1 MSAFFPVDG
10 SPYIIAEIG
19 CNHNGDLNLARDL
32 VQAAAASGADA
43 AKFQS
48 FDPDDMITVDSPKAD
63 YQIRATGTG
72 ESQYQRL
79 QRLRLSVSQHE
90 ELQTWCQTCGITFCS
105 SPFDRGSAELLQ
117 RLNVPFFKV
126 PSGEI
131 TNLPLLR
138 QIGDYRKPVILSTGM
153 SDLWEIEAAL
163 EALSGTPEIVL
174 LHCVSDYPARWE
186 DANMRAILTL
196 RQAFHLP
203 VGFSDHTEGIELP
216 LVAVALGAVVIEK
229 HLTLDRNLEG
239 GDHRA
244 SLEPAEFTAMV
255 HKIRR
260 LTVAL
265 GDGRKRCT
273 PAERNVRAVARKS
286 LVTRRPVRAGTRLT
300 EDDIAIKR
308 PGTGISP
315 GLLPQVIGA
324 VVREDLPGGVLL
336 SWSHLYFPDASP

>member
-1 MSAFFPVDG
+1 MA
-10 SPYIIAEIG
+10 
-19 CNHNGDLNLARDL
+19 LAREL
-32 VQAAAASGADA
+32 VRAAARTGADA

-48 FDPDDMITVDSPKAD
+48 FDPDEMITVDAPKAD
-63 YQIRATGTG
+63 YQIRATGTQ

-79 QRLRLSVSQHE
+79 QRMRLSVAQHE
-90 ELQTWCQTCGITFCS
+90 ELRALCDSCGITFCS

-117 RLNVPFFKV
+117 RLNVPFFKI

-138 QIGDYRKPVILSTGM
+138 QIGSYGRPVILSTGM
-153 SDLWEIEAAL
+153 SNLSEIETAL
-163 EALSGTPEIVL
+163 EALAGTPEIVL

-186 DANMRAILTL
+186 DANLRAMLTL

-216 LVAVALGAVVIEK
+216 LVAVALGAVIIEK
-229 HLTLDRNLEG
+229 HLTLDRNMEG

-255 HKIRR
+255 EKIRR
-260 LTVAL
+260 VQAAL
-265 GDGRKRCT
+265 GDGKKTCT
-273 PAERNVRAVARKS
+273 PSEMNVRAVARKS
-286 LVTRRPVRAGTRLT
+286 LVTRRFLPAGTRLT

-308 PGTGISP
+308 PGTGIAPAFLSEI
-315 GLLPQVIGA
+315 IGA
-324 VVREDLPGGVLL
+324 SARVDIPGGVLL
-336 SWSHLYFPDASP
+336 RWSDLDFPAA

>member
-1 MSAFFPVDG
+1 MSNFLRTDSSA
-10 SPYIIAEIG
+10 YIIAEIG
-19 CNHNGDLNLARDL
+19 CNHNGDLAIAREL

-63 YQIRATGTG
+63 YQLRATGTE

-79 QRLRLSVSQHE
+79 QRMHLGVEQHE
-90 ELQTWCQTCGITFCS
+90 ELQALCESYGITFCS
-105 SPFDRGSAELLQ
+105 SPFDQGSAELLQ
-117 RLNVPFFKV
+117 RLQVPFFKI

-138 QIGDYRKPVILSTGM
+138 QIGSYGKPVILSTGM
-153 SDLWEIEAAL
+153 SNLGEIETAL
-163 EALSGTPEIVL
+163 EALSGAREIVL

-186 DANMRAILTL
+186 DANLRAILTL
-196 RQAFHLP
+196 SQAFHLP

-229 HLTLDRNLEG
+229 HLTLDRNMEG

-244 SLEPAEFTAMV
+244 SLEPPEFTAMV
-255 HKIRR
+255 EKIRR
-260 LTVAL
+260 LRAAL
-265 GDGRKRCT
+265 GDGRKTCT
-273 PAERNVRAVARKS
+273 PAEMNVRAVARKS
-286 LVTRRPVRAGTRLT
+286 LVTRRSIRAGARLT

-308 PGTGISP
+308 PGTGIAP
-315 GLLPQVIGA
+315 AFLPEIIGA
-324 VVREDLPGGVLL
+324 AARVEIPIGVLL
-336 SWSHLYFPDASP
+336 RWSHLEFPAD